1 MPPGAYA
8 IRVLDPTS
16 ALGLGRSSSQV
27 RSPGGIRTH
36 TPVRAAVF
44 ETAASAA
51 FATRLCGR
59 LGRPVPQVTKQVLEG
74 GFRESLLPNSLCDP
88 NGIRTRSF
96 QLDKLA
102 LWPVELE
109 GQADRDVGTGCDAC
123 AWAYSVV
130 ATVRALS
137 AGFEPELPRRATGCS
152 FL

>member
-74 GFRESLLPNSLCDP
+74 GCRESLLPNSLCDLD
-88 NGIRTRSF
+88 RTRTGGLP
-96 QLDKLA
+96 LD
-102 LWPVELE
+102 
-109 GQADRDVGTGCDAC
+109 R
-123 AWAYSVV
+123 
-130 ATVRALS
+130 RALF
-137 AGFEPELPRRATGCS
+137 AAELRGQMGLHPLGV
-152 FL
+152 